1 MIQKGSY
8 NILCSNGIKSVNGYI
23 YTTQVGDE
31 PMSFG
36 ITQYDDGWYITTEL
50 YTGTMMPFET
60 KTNLM
65 LTVLQLK
72 AFLSKNSER
81 LKIAVNK
88 TVERRGKV
96 NEVRNN
102 AVKSMG

>member
-1 MIQKGSY
+1 MIQKGQY
-8 NILCSNGIKSVNGYI
+8 NILCTDGIKSVDGYI
-23 YTTQVGDE
+23 YTTQVRDE

-50 YTGTMMPFET
+50 STGARMPFET
-60 KTNLM
+60 NTNLM
-65 LTVLQLK
+65 SAVLLLK
-72 AFLSKNSER
+72 EFIAGNFER
-81 LKIAVNK
+81 LKSVVNK
-88 TVERRGKV
+88 TVKRRGYA